1 MIAGFIYRPI
11 WLKFG
16 LKVPWPNTKIGFSQ
30 FFEFLILAAKIIFRN
45 FYRRNFVF
53 RISQKLIVPSKW
65 NFDTRYLIE
74 FLQIW
79 DKVFD
84 STVSRFLFTVNRKF
98 FIFYRKLKKNGAVEF
113 FYTLHVLSN
122 MTKENFHFPRLV
134 CTFAR
139 FLCTAQRKRKNGE
152 KLRKIVKKWH
162 FSLSARSKLGSKKS
176 NGVSNI
182 RYLTNIQHIQKF

>member
-1 MIAGFIYRPI
+1 MTQGHNFHPI

-16 LKVPWPNTKIGFSQ
+16 LKVPWPNTKIEFSR

-53 RISQKLIVPSKW
+53 RISQKLIIRSKW
-65 NFDTRYLIE
+65 NFDTRYI
-74 FLQIW
+74 FKFPNVW

-98 FIFYRKLKKNGAVEF
+98 FIFYQKLKKFCPINF

-122 MTKENFHFPRLV
+122 MTKENFHFPWLV
-134 CTFAR
+134 RTFAR

-162 FSLSARSKLGSKKS
+162 FLLSARSKLSPKKS
-176 NGVSNI
+176 NGVLNI

>member
-1 MIAGFIYRPI
+1 MC
-11 WLKFG
+11 
-16 LKVPWPNTKIGFSQ
+16 FSQ

-53 RISQKLIVPSKW
+53 RISQKLIVRSKW
-65 NFDTRYLIE
+65 NFDTRYLIK

-79 DKVFD
+79 DKIFE

-98 FIFYRKLKKNGAVEF
+98 LIFYRKWKEKSTITF

-122 MTKENFHFPRLV
+122 GSKETFHFPQLV
-134 CTFAR
+134 RRFSR
-139 FLCTAQRKRKNGE
+139 FLSIAHRKRKNSE

-162 FSLSARSKLGSKKS
+162 FSLSVRSKLLPKKS
-176 NGVSNI
+176 NGVLYI
-182 RYLTNIQHIQKF
+182 RY